1 MYMCKCMYM
10 YKCIVT
16 RIALAPPV
24 PVQAMK
30 FGKPTVQAMVSCMV
44 TFLVFSLFYDL
55 GEHHSMLLEMD
66 YESFV
71 IYGGIMALHDQWQ
84 VQRFEQALTRKLLA
98 FVGLMVE
105 FLDTSQVAV
114 VVVVVVM

>member
-1 MYMCKCMYM
+1 M
-10 YKCIVT
+10 
-16 RIALAPPV
+16 RWHHL

-55 GEHHSMLLEMD
+55 GDHHMFDGKKRNSMLLEMD

-84 VQRFEQALTRKLLA
+84 VQGFEQALKRKLLA

-114 VVVVVVM
+114 VVVVVM